1 MKCSKIIIS
10 RSPLYDIYCVFI
22 FVLFVANMN
31 VFAAIYIEEDPLVT
45 HNNFKM
51 IQTQNN
57 YRKGVNLNKSDDY
70 YSDSSQDSLLCES
83 LLSYTNEPSDIIFAA
98 CFIEL
103 NPLATLNNFKM
114 NQTQN
119 NHRKKV
125 DSNEVD
131 GYDSDFSQDSLLCE
145 SLLSNANEPSDI
157 VFSASHI
164 EKDPLATLNNS
175 KMNQTQ
181 SNYRKKSD
189 SKEIDDDYSKS
200 FQDSLSCKSLPTYTN
215 EPSDKKYFTN
225 STINKLKCRAVSFD
239 GEFGSPRPGKRVKS
253 DNVNVDLPEI
263 GDKKHNLSNTYSS
276 CKYASVSP
284 IQFSRKF
291 IEESKKFKRN
301 PSLDE
306 YEKNLIAKGILTPLP
321 IIV

>member
-164 EKDPLATLNNS
+164 D
-175 KMNQTQ
+175 
-181 SNYRKKSD
+181 
-189 SKEIDDDYSKS
+189 
-200 FQDSLSCKSLPTYTN
+200 
-215 EPSDKKYFTN
+215 
-225 STINKLKCRAVSFD
+225 NKLKCRAVSFD